1 VVLFLVITLV
11 AGVVL
16 VGVVVLVEGVELLPL
31 GVVGDEVGVVT
42 TLEATPKLSPPLLA
56 EFMQGAELSC
66 QQGNIVVG
74 DALILLIRSC
84 GQGRQDKLQTR

>member
-1 VVLFLVITLV
+1 VVFFLVITLV

-56 EFMQGAELSC
+56 EFMQAAELSC

-84 GQGRQDKLQTR
+84 G